1 MDNIFQVSEVMEV
14 MEVMEDPED
23 MLELEL
29 ELARC
34 GLDPSCGPPP
44 PLWSLPP
51 PPPPP
56 WLSPAEADCSG
67 AGGCSRLVAV
77 DTQVQLQH
85 TFHNLV
91 IIAVCSALLVIT
103 LVFLTACIW
112 RSVSLCPVSTRPIN
126 GGYFTKLGERRSLLL
141 EETHPFR
148 LG

>member
-1 MDNIFQVSEVMEV
+1 MDNIFQVPEV

-23 MLELEL
+23 MLEL

-44 PLWSLPP
+44 PLWSVPP

-67 AGGCSRLVAV
+67 AGGCSRLSVV

-112 RSVSLCPVSTRPIN
+112 RSVCRGHHSYQRIVS
-126 GGYFTKLGERRSLLL
+126 
-141 EETHPFR
+141 
-148 LG
+148 

>member
-1 MDNIFQVSEVMEV
+1 MDNIFQEVMEV

-23 MLELEL
+23 MLEL

-44 PLWSLPP
+44 PLWSVPP

-67 AGGCSRLVAV
+67 AGGCSRLSMV

-112 RSVSLCPVSTRPIN
+112 RSVCRGHHSYQRIVS
-126 GGYFTKLGERRSLLL
+126 
-141 EETHPFR
+141 
-148 LG
+148 

>member
-1 MDNIFQVSEVMEV
+1 MEETDDDNFETFFADAPFLGSECSVE
-14 MEVMEDPED
+14 EEE
-23 MLELEL
+23 E
-29 ELARC
+29 
-34 GLDPSCGPPP
+34 GCGPPP
-44 PLWSLPP
+44 PLWSVPP

-67 AGGCSRLVAV
+67 AGGCSRLSMV

-112 RSVSLCPVSTRPIN
+112 RSVCRGHHSYQRGIIHKARREKVPF
-126 GGYFTKLGERRSLLL
+126 FTIGKLSS
-141 EETHPFR
+141 H
-148 LG
+148 

>member
-1 MDNIFQVSEVMEV
+1 MDNIFQVPEV

-23 MLELEL
+23 MLEL

-44 PLWSLPP
+44 PLWSVPP

-56 WLSPAEADCSG
+56 WLSPSEADCSG
-67 AGGCSRLVAV
+67 AGGCSRLSMV

-112 RSVSLCPVSTRPIN
+112 RSVCRGHHSYQRIVS
-126 GGYFTKLGERRSLLL
+126 
-141 EETHPFR
+141 
-148 LG
+148 

>member
-1 MDNIFQVSEVMEV
+1 MDNIFQVPEV

-23 MLELEL
+23 MLEL

-44 PLWSLPP
+44 PLWSV

-56 WLSPAEADCSG
+56 WLSPSEADCSG
-67 AGGCSRLVAV
+67 AGGCSRLSMV

-112 RSVSLCPVSTRPIN
+112 RSVCRGHHSYQRIVS
-126 GGYFTKLGERRSLLL
+126 
-141 EETHPFR
+141 
-148 LG
+148 

>member
-1 MDNIFQVSEVMEV
+1 MEETDDDNFETFFADAPFLGSECSVE
-14 MEVMEDPED
+14 EEE
-23 MLELEL
+23 EE
-29 ELARC
+29 
-34 GLDPSCGPPP
+34 GCGPPP